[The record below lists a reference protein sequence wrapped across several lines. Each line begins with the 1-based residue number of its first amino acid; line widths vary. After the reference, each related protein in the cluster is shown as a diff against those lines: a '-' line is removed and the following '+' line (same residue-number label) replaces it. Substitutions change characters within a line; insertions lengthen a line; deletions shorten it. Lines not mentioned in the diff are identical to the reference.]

1 MTQGMQAAL
10 VMVLGGVMVSTAHCQ
25 LPDAP
30 SYTPRTVDK
39 GFVALAALNAGVTF
53 ADGLTT
59 VQVRGPGNRCNE
71 VWGRALY
78 GVHPTV
84 GRTAVVM
91 GGIAVAT
98 TAAAYVLKRKH
109 ARVWRLQLWQVPL
122 VWQTYTHAQ
131 GLASNVSST
140 CR

>member
-1 MTQGMQAAL
+1 MSQYTCAAL

-30 SYTPRTVDK
+30 SHTARTVDK
-39 GFVALAALNAGVTF
+39 GFVALVALNGGVTF

-59 VQVRGPGNRCNE
+59 VQVRGLGNRCNE
-71 VWGRALY
+71 TWSPALY
-78 GVHPTV
+78 GQHPTV
-84 GRTAVVM
+84 ARTAVVM

-122 VWQTYTHAQ
+122 VWQTYSHAQ
-131 GLASNVSST
+131 GLASNIAST